1 MGRLKIVAFFFV
13 AFFFVVW
20 ARLFYW
26 QVLSSEDLKKNAESQ
41 HFYRLEIPAI
51 RGEIL
56 SSDGSPLVT
65 NKPAYL
71 VFAEKN
77 KLEDKTGL
85 SRQIS
90 DILEAD
96 EASISA
102 KLDQDNV
109 WVPLMHKVEEEKVR
123 KLRGLNILGLGFE
136 REDKRYYPEA
146 SMSGHLLGFVGKDE
160 LGEDKGYF
168 GLEGYYNKE
177 LAGEN
182 GYLQQE
188 KDAFGNPIII
198 GDSER
203 IEARNGRNILLYLD
217 KTVQFVAE
225 EKLKEG
231 LKKYGAKSGNV
242 IIIDPATGG
251 ILASASYPNYDP
263 SHYEDFPK
271 EYFKNPI
278 VAETYEPG
286 STFKV
291 LVMAKA
297 IDEGKVKA
305 TDKFDETGPVTVSD
319 YKIKTWDN
327 KYHGQITITQILE
340 YSSNVGMVH
349 VADLLGRKSLLEAV
363 KNFGF
368 GQKTDIDLQDE
379 AETSLR
385 PDSEWRDID
394 LATVSFG
401 QGIAVTPIQMVMAV
415 GALANNGYLMKPQ
428 MVKKIVTDD
437 GESIDIKP
445 KEVKRVIKSS
455 TSKIIT
461 EMMVSA
467 VSNGEAKWAVP
478 KGFRVAGKTGTAQVP
493 VAGHYDSEKTIASFI
508 GFAPADKPKFV
519 MLVTLRE
526 PESSPWGSETAAPL
540 FFDIAKELFTYYGIT
555 PE

>member
-13 AFFFVVW
+13 IFFFVVW

-26 QVLSSEDLKKNAESQ
+26 QVLSAEDLKKNAESQ

-77 KLEDKTGL
+77 KLEEKAGL
-85 SRQIS
+85 PKQIS
-90 DILEAD
+90 EILETD

-102 KLDQDNV
+102 KLNQDNV

-146 SMSGHLLGFVGKDE
+146 SMSGHLLGFVGKNE
-160 LGEDKGYF
+160 LGEDEGYF

-177 LAGEN
+177 LAGNN

-203 IEARNGRNILLYLD
+203 IDARNGRNILLYLD

-242 IIIDPATGG
+242 IIVDPATGG

-263 SHYEDFPK
+263 SYYEDFPK
-271 EYFKNPI
+271 EYFKNPV

-291 LVMAKA
+291 IIMVKA
-297 IDEGKVKA
+297 LDEGKVKA
-305 TDKFDETGPVTVSD
+305 NDKFDETGSVTVSD

-327 KYHGQITITQILE
+327 KYHGQITMTQILE

-349 VADLLGRKSLLEAV
+349 IADLMEKKKILEAV
-363 KNFGF
+363 KDFGF
-368 GQKTDIDLQDE
+368 GQKTNIDLQDE

-385 PDSEWRDID
+385 SDNEWRDID

-428 MVKKIVTDD
+428 MVKKIVTED
-437 GESIDIKP
+437 GENIDIKP
-445 KEVKRVIKSS
+445 KEVRRVIKSS

-478 KGFRVAGKTGTAQVP
+478 KGFRVAGKTGTAQIP
-493 VAGHYDSEKTIASFI
+493 VEGHYDAEKTIASFI

-526 PESSPWGSETAAPL
+526 PKSSPWGSETAAPL